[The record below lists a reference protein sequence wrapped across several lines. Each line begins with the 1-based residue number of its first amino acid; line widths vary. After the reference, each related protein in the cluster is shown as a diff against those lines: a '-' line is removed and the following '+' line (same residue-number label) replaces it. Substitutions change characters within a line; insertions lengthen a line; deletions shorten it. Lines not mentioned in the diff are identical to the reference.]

1 MVFLASFLA
10 SFGGDASP
18 MLQRDIHCNGDEMTF
33 SDCMLATNG
42 NLLDCK
48 QTAGVICEGLI
59 Y

>member
-1 MVFLASFLA
+1 
-10 SFGGDASP
+10 
-18 MLQRDIHCNGDEMTF
+18 MLQGDIHCNGDEMTF
-33 SDCMLATNG
+33 SDCMLVTNG